1 MQGTAKTFMVAQPEA
16 HGPISTSG
24 GFAMYYGRWMNLIGF
39 QHAIA
44 TLGVHFKEQ
53 AQEDTVRAFL

>member
-1 MQGTAKTFMVAQPEA
+1 MQGTAKTFMVAQLEA
-16 HGPISTSG
+16 YDAT
-24 GFAMYYGRWMNLIGF
+24 YYGQVMSLTGF

-53 AQEDTVRAFL
+53 DQEETVRVAPEYRRYSR